1 MVLLT
6 IRARSRQLTAQQPGD
21 TATVA
26 ACPPSRPPKQWIL
39 WEVSYCYGICLL
51 PWSLL
56 ELASASEQ
64 CLLLKP
70 SFLSCTKPRTDL
82 NHGKPVRR
90 MLHATFHMLSFVVCS
105 LRYSFESN
113 VGLSFLGAGIGN
125 VLGSLVSGHVSDCLI
140 KKARARRG
148 GLAKTEDRL
157 TLNAWYMH
165 IYLLAASLRIYANHQ
180 TRPGGYIIVPMGVLL
195 FGWSVYL
202 QWTVWVSIVAFGTV
216 CFGMSQGMV
225 SCVTFAQL
233 LLTANSNQKQYLQYT
248 LQVLHISWMQSQARV
263 HQSRQLPMLCGW
275 AWLASSVSS
284 LSLLFKL

>member
-1 MVLLT
+1 
-6 IRARSRQLTAQQPGD
+6 
-21 TATVA
+21 
-26 ACPPSRPPKQWIL
+26 
-39 WEVSYCYGICLL
+39 
-51 PWSLL
+51 
-56 ELASASEQ
+56 
-64 CLLLKP
+64 
-70 SFLSCTKPRTDL
+70 
-82 NHGKPVRR
+82 
-90 MLHATFHMLSFVVCS
+90 MLSFVVCS

-157 TLNAWYMH
+157 TLNAWYIH

-233 LLTANSNQKQYLQYT
+233 LLTANSNQKQYFTVYAAGSAYL
-248 LQVLHISWMQSQARV
+248 VDAI
-263 HQSRQLPMLCGW
+263 PGKG
-275 AWLASSVSS
+275 ASVTAASNVVRMGMACI
-284 LSLLFKL
+284 LSLIAEPVVQTIGPGYLSVILAALNILGISLYSIVKIKGQTLRQRAGFGENHE